1 MKKKYISPEIKLMKL
16 PTEYVMAALS
26 KVDVGKYSGGE
37 NDTGISGDIDYWQP
51 DDENSQPQTAKRN
64 NSFGFWDDEE

>member
-1 MKKKYISPEIKLMKL
+1 MKL

-26 KVDVGKYSGGE
+26 KVHTYKYNGE
-37 NDTGISGDIDYWQP
+37 TEDTGISEDIDYWQP

>member
-1 MKKKYISPEIKLMKL
+1 MKL

-26 KVDVGKYSGGE
+26 KVEGTNYNGDKVV
-37 NDTGISGDIDYWQP
+37 TGIDENIDYWQP

-64 NSFGFWDDEE
+64 NSFGLWDDEE

>member
-26 KVDVGKYSGGE
+26 KVEGTNYNGDKVV
-37 NDTGISGDIDYWQP
+37 TGIDEKIDYWQP

>member
-26 KVDVGKYSGGE
+26 KVHVGKYSGGE
-37 NDTGISGDIDYWQP
+37 SDTGIDEKIDYWQP
-51 DDENSQPQTAKRN
+51 DDDNSQFECAKRN

>member
-26 KVDVGKYSGGE
+26 KVEQNTFDGNKDNGL
-37 NDTGISGDIDYWQP
+37 GIDPDIGTWDG
-51 DDENSQPQTAKRN
+51 SQTESAKEH

>member
-26 KVDVGKYSGGE
+26 KVEGTNYNGDKVV
-37 NDTGISGDIDYWQP
+37 TGIDENIDYWQP

-64 NSFGFWDDEE
+64 NSFGLWDDEE

>member
-1 MKKKYISPEIKLMKL
+1 MKL

-26 KVDVGKYSGGE
+26 KVHVYKYSGGE

>member
-26 KVDVGKYSGGE
+26 KVEGTNYNGDKVV
-37 NDTGISGDIDYWQP
+37 TGIDEKIDYWQP

-64 NSFGFWDDEE
+64 NCFGFWDDEE

>member
-26 KVDVGKYSGGE
+26 KVHTDKYSGGE
-37 NDTGISGDIDYWQP
+37 SDTGIGGDIDYWQP
-51 DDENSQPQTAKRN
+51 DDEFECAKRN

>member
-1 MKKKYISPEIKLMKL
+1 MKL

-26 KVDVGKYSGGE
+26 NTNVSNYKGE
-37 NDTGISGDIDYWQP
+37 TGNQGIDSNIDPW
-51 DDENSQPQTAKRN
+51 DGNSQPECAKKY

>member
-26 KVDVGKYSGGE
+26 NTNVSNYNGDKVV
-37 NDTGISGDIDYWQP
+37 TGIDEKIDYWQP

>member
-26 KVDVGKYSGGE
+26 NTNVSNYKGETDNQGVGS
-37 NDTGISGDIDYWQP
+37 DIGTWDG
-51 DDENSQPQTAKRN
+51 NSQPESAKKYN
-64 NSFGFWDDEE
+64 GFDFWDDEE

>member
-1 MKKKYISPEIKLMKL
+1 MKKKYISTEIKLMKL
-16 PTEYVMAALS
+16 PTENVMAALS
-26 KVDVGKYSGGE
+26 KVEGTNYNGDKVV
-37 NDTGISGDIDYWQP
+37 TGIDEKIDYWQP

>member
-26 KVDVGKYSGGE
+26 KVEGTNYNGDKVV
-37 NDTGISGDIDYWQP
+37 TGIDENIDYWLP